1 MKKSTI
7 LIVMGLL
14 CFFFQAYAQ
23 FKYTSQPLNI
33 GDPVPDIV
41 IQNVVNYK
49 TGQIH
54 LSDFKDKLVILDF
67 WGTYCLPCVEH
78 FPLIQ
83 ALQNK
88 FRNQVFFLP
97 VDIDSKFDS
106 PSRIMAFFKA
116 HSKVFNLPSV
126 VQDSLLRTMFN
137 IQYMGRYV
145 WIKNG
150 IVKQI
155 TDAEEVN
162 EQNISKIIRNEE
174 VPLRQIVKVEN
185 DYTKPL
191 LVNGNGS
198 KVPLTYCMRSML
210 FRYSPQLTG
219 GGFDTDSIG
228 NVTRIYDYN
237 TTVFNLIQLA
247 NPDYNHLF
255 KRVKLQTKHADMLQD
270 NPKTDSALRKN
281 VYGYEAIFPSVSR
294 QIALRYVKEDL
305 ARYFPF
311 TLDSAKIIDTCW
323 VIKLSTKNSPKLTG
337 QSKSETNIYEQLGL
351 PVYFRNRS
359 LEELRNAL
367 EALFKIPVLD
377 ETAYTSNVWLDLPSD
392 TSDPVKV
399 SKSLQNQGF
408 TLTKELRPIEFLIV
422 KDRDYINQLINLH

>member
-1 MKKSTI
+1 MKKITI

-14 CFFFQAYAQ
+14 CLFFEAHSQ
-23 FKYTSQPLNI
+23 FKYTSQPLKI
-33 GDPVPDIV
+33 GDQVPDIV
-41 IQNVVNYK
+41 IQNVVNYNAD
-49 TGQIH
+49 QIH

-83 ALQNK
+83 ALQTK
-88 FRNQVFFLP
+88 FRNDVFFLP

-116 HSKVFNLPSV
+116 RSKVFNLPSV
-126 VQDSLLRTMFN
+126 VQDSVLRTMFN
-137 IQYMGRYV
+137 VQYMGRYV

-162 EQNISKIIRNEE
+162 EQNIAAIIRNQE

-198 KVPLTYCMRSML
+198 TVPLIYCMRSML
-210 FRYSPQLTG
+210 FRYTPQLTG

-237 TTVFNLIQLA
+237 TTVLNLIQLA
-247 NPDYNHLF
+247 NPSFNHLF
-255 KRVKLQTKHADMLQD
+255 KRIKLQTKHADMIKD
-270 NPKTDSALRKN
+270 NPQTDSAQRKN

-311 TLDSAKIIDTCW
+311 TLDSAIIIDTCW
-323 VIKLSTKNSPKLTG
+323 VIRLSNKNSRKLSGPSI
-337 QSKSETNIYEQLGL
+337 SETNIYEQLGV
-351 PVYFRNRS
+351 PVYFYNHP
-359 LEELRNAL
+359 LTELRFEL
-367 EALFKIPVLD
+367 ESLFKVPVLD

-399 SKSLQNQGF
+399 SKSLQKQGF

-422 KDRDYINQLINLH
+422 KDRDYIN

>member
-7 LIVMGLL
+7 LIVLGLL
-14 CFFFQAYAQ
+14 CLFFKAHAQ
-23 FKYTSQPLNI
+23 FKYTSEPLKI
-33 GDPVPDIV
+33 GDQVPDIV

-49 TGQIH
+49 TNQIR
-54 LSDFKDKLVILDF
+54 LSNFKDKLVILDF

-88 FRNQVFFLP
+88 FRKDVFFLP

-106 PSRIMAFFKA
+106 PSRIIKFFKA
-116 HSKVFNLPSV
+116 RNKVFNLPSV
-126 VQDSLLRTMFN
+126 VQDSILRTMFN

-145 WIKNG
+145 WIQNG

-162 EQNISKIIRNEE
+162 EQNIAKIIRNEE

-198 KVPLTYCMRSML
+198 TVPLSYCMRSML
-210 FRYSPQLTG
+210 FRYTPQLTG

-237 TTVFNLIQLA
+237 TSVFNLIQLA
-247 NPDYNHLF
+247 NPGYNHF
-255 KRVKLQTKHADMLQD
+255 FGRVKMQTKHADVIRG
-270 NPKTDSALRKN
+270 NPQTDSALRKN
-281 VYGYEAIFPSVSR
+281 AYGYEAIFPSVPR
-294 QIALRYVKEDL
+294 HIALRYVKEDL

-323 VIKLSTKNSPKLTG
+323 VIKLSNKNRPKFSD

-351 PVYFRNRS
+351 PVYFHNRTIS
-359 LEELRNAL
+359 ELRFEL

-377 ETAYTSNVWLDLPSD
+377 ETGYTSNVWLDLPSD

-399 SKSLQNQGF
+399 SKSLQKQGF
-408 TLTKELRPIEFLIV
+408 ILTKELRPIEFLIV
-422 KDRDYINQLINLH
+422 KDRDNIN